1 MPESNRRLRRFLMIR
16 LIYLVVVL
24 LLAIVLWFLVPADV
38 KKAIYVPNLR
48 VPTGNG

>member
-1 MPESNRRLRRFLMIR
+1 MPDPNRRLRRLVLIR

-38 KKAIYVPNLR
+38 KKAIYETYINP
-48 VPTGNG
+48 PGP